1 MAIGCYDLGGR
12 SYYVMNTMKKDV
24 LTSAFLGIRNNLHRI
39 AMKLLQNDEEAKDA
53 LQDTFLRLWSKG
65 EIETDNEARYKLI
78 HILHNTC
85 IDRLRSRHTISL
97 EQVAKE
103 IDNGYETPIEDLAKY
118 EQLIISGLTE
128 IQRQIY
134 VMITK
139 ECMEYEE
146 ISRQLG
152 VTVDSVRMN
161 MSRARKRIRENIK
174 LIDR

>member
-1 MAIGCYDLGGR
+1 
-12 SYYVMNTMKKDV
+12 MKKDI
-24 LTSAFLGIRNNLHRI
+24 LTSAFLGIRNNLHRL

-65 EIETDNEARYKLI
+65 EIESDNEARYKLI

-85 IDRLRSRHTISL
+85 IDRLRSKHTISL
-97 EQVAKE
+97 DQVEKE
-103 IDNGYETPIEDLAKY
+103 MDNGYEIQIEDLAKY
-118 EQLIISGLTE
+118 EQLLTSGLTE

-134 VMITK
+134 DMITK

-152 VTVDSVRMN
+152 LSIDAVRMN
-161 MSRARKRIRENIK
+161 MSRPSKSIR
-174 LIDR
+174 